1 MPFMTASDGCSIHYR
16 FEGEEGRPV
25 VMLSNSLGSRLEMWE
40 PQIASLT
47 ERYRVLL
54 YDNRGHGRSD
64 APPGPY
70 TLERI
75 ATDAQELIA
84 GLELGPVLWCGVS
97 LGGMVGM
104 WLGANAPQTLTRAV
118 LANTSP
124 LMGPPDLW
132 NERIELVQT
141 QGMEALAQV
150 IVPRWLTPGFA
161 AEHPDINA
169 RLARMIA
176 ETPAQ
181 GYIGAAMAIRD
192 MDLRGSLARITVPV
206 LVIAGSQD
214 PATPPAMGEQIAG
227 GVTGARFA
235 ILEAAHLSNI
245 EQPEEFNRLVRNFF
259 DAA

>member
-1 MPFMTASDGCSIHYR
+1 MPFMKASDGCAIHYR
-16 FEGEEGRPV
+16 FEGEEDRPV

-47 ERYRVLL
+47 ERYRVVL

-75 ATDAQELIA
+75 ATDARELIA
-84 GLELGPVLWCGVS
+84 ELDVGSVLWCGVS

-104 WLGANAPQTLTRAV
+104 WLAANAPQTLKRAV
-118 LANTSP
+118 LANTSA
-124 LMGPPDLW
+124 LIGPPDMW
-132 NERIELVQT
+132 SQRIQVAET
-141 QGMEALAQV
+141 QGMELLAKVVVQ
-150 IVPRWLTPGFA
+150 RWVTAGFA
-161 AEHPDINA
+161 AEHPDIAA
-169 RLARMIA
+169 RMERMIA
-176 ETPAQ
+176 ETPTQ
-181 GYIGAAMAIRD
+181 GYVATCMAIRD
-192 MDLRGSLARITVPV
+192 MDLRDSLSRIAVPV

-214 PATPPAMGEQIAG
+214 QSTPVAMGEQLVASIA
-227 GVTGARFA
+227 GARFA
-235 ILEAAHLSNI
+235 IIEAAHLSNV

>member
-16 FEGEEGRPV
+16 LEGEEGRPV

-40 PQIASLT
+40 PQIAALT

-54 YDNRGHGRSD
+54 YDNRGHGQSD
-64 APPGPY
+64 VPPGPY

-84 GLELGPVLWCGVS
+84 GLDLGPVLWCGVS

-104 WLGANAPQTLTRAV
+104 WLAANAPHALKRAV

-132 NERIELVQT
+132 NERIVLVQT
-141 QGMEALAQV
+141 EGMEALSRV
-150 IVPRWLTPGFA
+150 IVPRWLTPLFA

-181 GYIGAAMAIRD
+181 GYIGTAMAIRD
-192 MDLRGSLARITVPV
+192 MDLRASLPRIAVPV
-206 LVIAGSQD
+206 LVIVGSQD
-214 PATPPAMGEQIAG
+214 PATPPAMGEQIAA
-227 GVTGARFA
+227 GVAGARFA
-235 ILEAAHLSNI
+235 ILEAAHLSNV
-245 EQPEEFNRLVRNFF
+245 ERPEEFNRLLRSFF